1 MEHYKNYIGQY
12 VKRFYASFKDENI
25 YKIKDYRIDMYNI
38 HKYIYSKGADE
49 FWTDCEDSCII
60 TNELPVLDIAWV
72 ANVNSDKYIGFNPF
86 SKN

>member
-25 YKIKDYRIDMYNI
+25 YKIKDYRIDIYNI
-38 HKYIYSKGADE
+38 HQYLYSKGDIE

-60 TNELPVLDIAWV
+60 TNELPILDIAWV

-86 SKN
+86 SK